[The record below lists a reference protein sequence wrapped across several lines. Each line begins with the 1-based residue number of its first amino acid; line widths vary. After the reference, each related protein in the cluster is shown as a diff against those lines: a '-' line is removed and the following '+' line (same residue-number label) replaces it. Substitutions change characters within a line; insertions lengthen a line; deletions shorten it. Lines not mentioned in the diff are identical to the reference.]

1 MKDTALITGASS
13 GIGEEFA
20 RIHAARGGDLVL
32 VARRQN
38 HLEALAEELRQA
50 HGVAVLVIACDLTDA
65 AAPAHVLKTTREA
78 GIEITTLINNAG
90 FGGRALFHEQD
101 LERQLKMIDLNVRAL
116 TELTHLFVQDMVA
129 RKAGRILNVAST
141 AGLIPGPLQA
151 VYFASK
157 AYVVSFSQAL
167 TEELSDTGVTV
178 TALCPGGVNT
188 AFFDKADMRTLAM
201 VKEAASADEVARF
214 GYEAMEKGKLLVIN
228 DARLRFMLNW
238 LTPITPRKLLLKISR
253 RFMEK
258 TS

>member
-228 DARLRFMLNW
+228 DARLRVMLNW

>member
-129 RKAGRILNVAST
+129 RKAGRVLNVAST

-151 VYFASK
+151 VYFATK

-167 TEELSDTGVTV
+167 AEELSDSGITV

-228 DARLRFMLNW
+228 DARLRVMLNW